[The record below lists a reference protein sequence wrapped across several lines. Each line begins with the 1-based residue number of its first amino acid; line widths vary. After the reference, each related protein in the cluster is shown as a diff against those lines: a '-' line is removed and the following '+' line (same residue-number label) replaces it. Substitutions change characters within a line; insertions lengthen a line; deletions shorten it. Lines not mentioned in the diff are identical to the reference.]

1 MPEGV
6 GKGSTDRGRSR
17 RSAATGRYLGVTPV
31 KISTGRRRVK
41 NGQSTTWRLRRASD
55 NTVIPRDIVDKYRP
69 EPTPI
74 TPTGVYA
81 PAQVRSLVPERLTG
95 EREPHSALPSVDQ
108 YAKSVLTTFADI
120 LVARLGAIVAA
131 DIDLNSL
138 GTPEHVAEWLAS
150 ALPSSHPFDDVA
162 GPFYEIGGLARRC
175 GLPPAE
181 VLELTET
188 NMLLGCPTADGTLV
202 FPVSQFNPDGSVVAG
217 LPQVLGEMADGTSDR
232 WQVALWLNTPFD
244 ELRGLTPAQALRRGD
259 TESVLELAGETAA
272 RWRH

>member
-6 GKGSTDRGRSR
+6 GKGSTDRGRTR
-17 RSAATGRYLGVTPV
+17 RSAATGRYLGVNPAKT
-31 KISTGRRRVK
+31 STGRPRVK
-41 NGQSTTWRLRRASD
+41 NVRSMTWRPTSD
-55 NTVIPRDIVDKYRP
+55 KTAIPGVIVVDKYRP
-69 EPTPI
+69 GPTRI
-74 TPTGVYA
+74 ASGVYA
-81 PAQVRSLVPERLTG
+81 PAQVSNFVPELLTG
-95 EREPHSALPSVDQ
+95 ERAPHSALPSVQ
-108 YAKSVLTTFADI
+108 EYAKSVLTTLSDI

-150 ALPSSHPFDDVA
+150 ALPSSHAFDDVA

-217 LPQVLGEMADGTSDR
+217 LPQVLGEMAEGTSDR

>member
-6 GKGSTDRGRSR
+6 GRGSTDRGRIR
-17 RSAATGRYLGVTPV
+17 
-31 KISTGRRRVK
+31 RRRVK
-41 NGQSTTWRLRRASD
+41 KVQSTTGRLRRASD
-55 NTVIPRDIVDKYRP
+55 KTAIPRDIVDKYRP

-74 TPTGVYA
+74 TPTGVHA
-81 PAQVRSLVPERLTG
+81 PAQVRLMPERLTG

-217 LPQVLGEMADGTSDR
+217 LPQVLGEMAEGTSDR

-244 ELRGLTPAQALRRGD
+244 ELRGLTPAQALRQGD
-259 TESVLELAGETAA
+259 AESVLELAGEAAA